1 MESENIQPEWLLKYD
16 QFYFAELPKKKK
28 NDKHAFSNFVKFVK
42 PILVRGWN
50 ERVEEF
56 EIYNAGINPSTK
68 NQRALIGVKL
78 TADWDRSVTKG
89 PEANTPAATEFRK
102 FYEAV
107 VWYNAENPGN
117 SKKQILVTI
126 ANYVLAKHYAPI
138 NIQFRHFNWDKLV
151 TEASEYTKC
160 STAFEK
166 LASAIRDIKGFP
178 LAVSTI
184 YCTSPFYRRTEPF
197 PPLGKFLFTNSKAS
211 QVQDDSIARITLE
224 FEGDDPMD
232 GTETTRAAT
241 IKRAPYFTP
250 ALSVMLTME
259 HSNKF
264 GDTPQIIA
272 KFKTAFYIELAQRL
286 KDDHK
291 IFAVSTEKN
300 LFVTI
305 VRITLEFE
313 GDDPMDGTETTRAA
327 TIKRAPYFTPAL
339 SVMLTMEHSNKF
351 GDTPQIIAKFKTA
364 FYIELAQRLKD
375 DHKIFAV
382 STEKNLFVTINDIA
396 FDVEIGQT
404 KEIAIAKR
412 LENENR
418 HNMIPIGG
426 DWKSLKHKIEFLPQ
440 MCNHITGLTH
450 RFSAFAETCQLF
462 KKFLASH
469 FLLEHFDDIAVELIV
484 ANVFL
489 ALDEQ
494 RGNPPLDPFSGFTHI
509 LHLLTS
515 HDFAKQPLF
524 IDFNGNLD
532 SEKKETMLKH
542 FANARPVLPP
552 LILFTSDDESGIRF
566 TKTGPEMIVFSRL
579 LELSSCALLII
590 KKHLEGVID
599 TNLKSIFFSEME
611 GFDIVIELHK
621 EVVCFGSFGYNSGKE
636 IISKLKKPT
645 QESVLPIVNFN
656 PPMKFLEELKVYFG
670 NIALFFYDR
679 YGGKS
684 IGVLLRPDFKKAFGE
699 YKVNRT
705 YCRKNSKEGLTP
717 NIEEFMETIKILG
730 NGIVSNVMLN

>member
-1 MESENIQPEWLLKYD
+1 MEVENNEPEWLLKYD

-28 NDKHAFSNFVKFVK
+28 NDKKAFANFVKNVK
-42 PILVRGWN
+42 VILARGWE

-78 TADWDRSVTKG
+78 TADWDKPMTKG
-89 PEANTPAATEFRK
+89 PEANTQAATEFRT
-102 FYEAV
+102 FYGEKSEMRKLLDGSIREAV
-107 VWYNAENPGN
+107 IWYTDENVATN
-117 SKKQILVTI
+117 KQQILVKI
-126 ANYVLAKHYAPI
+126 ANYVLAKHYAPVL
-138 NIQFRHFNWDKLV
+138 IQLRHFNWNKLV
-151 TEASEYTKC
+151 TETSEYTKC
-160 STAFEK
+160 SAAFEK
-166 LASAIRDIKGFP
+166 LATAIRDIKGFP
-178 LAVSTI
+178 LAVSTV
-184 YCTSPFYRRTEPF
+184 YCTSSFYRRTEPF
-197 PPLGKFLFTNSKAS
+197 PPLGRFLFTNSKAS
-211 QVQDDSIARITLE
+211 KVCNDGVARISLE
-224 FEGDDPMD
+224 FDDDPMD
-232 GTETTRAAT
+232 GTASVA
-241 IKRAPYFTP
+241 KRAPYFTP

-305 VRITLEFE
+305 
-313 GDDPMDGTETTRAA
+313 D
-327 TIKRAPYFTPAL
+327 
-339 SVMLTMEHSNKF
+339 N
-351 GDTPQIIAKFKTA
+351 
-364 FYIELAQRLKD
+364 
-375 DHKIFAV
+375 
-382 STEKNLFVTINDIA
+382 IA

-418 HNMIPIGG
+418 HALIPVGG
-426 DWKSLKHKIEFLPQ
+426 DWKTLKHKIEFLPQ
-440 MCNHITGLTH
+440 MSNQLTGLTH

-489 ALDEQ
+489 TLDAE

-515 HDFAKQPLF
+515 HDFAKEPLF

-532 SEKKETMLKH
+532 SEKKEAMMKH
-542 FANARPVLPP
+542 FMNARPILPP

-566 TKTGPEMIVFSRL
+566 TKDGPEMIVFSRL

-599 TNLKSIFFSEME
+599 TTLKSIFFSEME
-611 GFDIVIELHK
+611 GFDLVIELHK
-621 EVVCFGSFGYNSGKE
+621 ESICFGSFGYNSGKE
-636 IISKLKKPT
+636 IISKLKKKKE
-645 QESVLPIVNFN
+645 ESVLPIVNFN

-679 YGGKS
+679 YGGKA
-684 IGVLLRPDFKKAFGE
+684 IGVLFRLDFKKTFAE

-705 YCRKNSKEGLTP
+705 YCRKNTREGLSP
-717 NIEEFMETIKILG
+717 NLEEFMETIQILG
-730 NGIVSNVMLN
+730 NGIVSKVTLNQK

>member
-1 MESENIQPEWLLKYD
+1 MESENVQPEWLLKYD
-16 QFYFAELPKKKK
+16 QFYFVELPKKKK
-28 NDKHAFSNFVKFVK
+28 NDKHSFSNFVKSVK

-78 TADWDRSVTKG
+78 TADWDKSVTKG

-102 FYEAV
+102 FYGEKSEMRKLLDGSIREAV
-107 VWYNAENPGN
+107 VWYNAENPGS

-160 STAFEK
+160 SAAFEK

-211 QVQDDSIARITLE
+211 QVQEDSIARISLK

-232 GTETTRAAT
+232 GTETTRAT
-241 IKRAPYFTP
+241 
-250 ALSVMLTME
+250 
-259 HSNKF
+259 
-264 GDTPQIIA
+264 
-272 KFKTAFYIELAQRL
+272 
-286 KDDHK
+286 
-291 IFAVSTEKN
+291 
-300 LFVTI
+300 
-305 VRITLEFE
+305 
-313 GDDPMDGTETTRAA
+313 

-418 HNMIPIGG
+418 HNMIPVGG

-440 MCNHITGLTH
+440 MCNQITGLTH
-450 RFSAFAETCQLF
+450 RFAAFAETCQLF

-515 HDFAKQPLF
+515 HDFVKQPLF

-656 PPMKFLEELKVYFG
+656 PPMKFIEELKVYFG
-670 NIALFFYDR
+670 NIALLFYDR

-684 IGVLLRPDFKKAFGE
+684 IGVLLRPDFKKAFAE

-730 NGIVSNVMLN
+730 NGIVSNVILNQK